1 MCRRK
6 SVALQSMNEMSVLQN
21 MDAAELCAKAKMLL
35 NSYRHIC
42 WASLGSF
49 QTVNE
54 ADFFLCDESVDR
66 ALDYLYSYSPEE
78 DRRSFER
85 TMKMLC
91 DSRLM
96 VEIVNDT
103 MVQVQEFPDHGN
115 IYFEILSKCYLSK
128 FKYSGADLLEIFNM
142 ERSCFYDRKK
152 EAIMV
157 FGLAMWGTVLP
168 KISALLQDA
177 DCSD

>member
-1 MCRRK
+1 
-6 SVALQSMNEMSVLQN
+6 
-21 MDAAELCAKAKMLL
+21 
-35 NSYRHIC
+35 
-42 WASLGSF
+42 
-49 QTVNE
+49 
-54 ADFFLCDESVDR
+54 
-66 ALDYLYSYSPEE
+66 
-78 DRRSFER
+78 
-85 TMKMLC
+85 
-91 DSRLM
+91 M

-168 KISALLQDA
+168 KISAL
-177 DCSD
+177 